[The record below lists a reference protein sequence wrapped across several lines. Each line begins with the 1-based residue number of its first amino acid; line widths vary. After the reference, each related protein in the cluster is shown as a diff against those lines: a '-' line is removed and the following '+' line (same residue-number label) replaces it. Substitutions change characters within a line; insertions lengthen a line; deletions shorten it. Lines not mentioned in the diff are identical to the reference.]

1 MRRCTQCNGSLI
13 KSETACF
20 TCGAPVENKVD
31 PKAIL
36 RQRFCKFINLAFYVC
51 LALTVTS
58 LVTSYVPSFVK
69 CLGATVILHF
79 VKSSA
84 EQMSQNSRSS

>member
-13 KSETACF
+13 KSETSCF
-20 TCGAPVENKVD
+20 TCGAPVENKAD
-31 PKAIL
+31 TKTIL
-36 RQRFCKFINLAFYVC
+36 RQRFFKIVNVAFYIC
-51 LALTVTS
+51 LALTVAS
-58 LVTSYVPSFVK
+58 IVTSYVPSFVK
-69 CLGATVILHF
+69 CLGATVILHL